1 MHDVEDLL
9 GRLVEISNIRTP
21 GGWRGWIAVRAAG
34 KERFTKS
41 QWEGLLAEPEKLLEG
56 AERTIKSDGC
66 NRVLVKYLAV
76 GGRGVKAVLK
86 EHHRGVG
93 VREIFR
99 SLGAPRAMRNFI
111 AAVKISQ
118 YGLPVAAPLAGVY
131 RRTFLFCRQS
141 IYISEY
147 VDGINLH
154 RFLQDL
160 RVDNRERHRTIRRLT
175 GQMAEILAV
184 LHERGMYH
192 RDTKATN
199 FIVSGSGPNNYRIVL
214 TDLDGIKQYSA
225 GGEEHQKRALWRLG
239 ASVMGIPSV
248 SRTDYMRM
256 FRAYCDVADIP
267 TDQRRGL
274 FRELAAKASAYKSS
288 GQSQNSQ

>member
-1 MHDVEDLL
+1 MQDVEDLL
-9 GRLVEISNIRTP
+9 GRLVEISNVKTA

-41 QWEGLLAEPEKLLEG
+41 QWEELLAEPEKLLEG
-56 AERTIKSDGC
+56 AERTIKSDDY
-66 NRVLVKYLAV
+66 NRVVVKYLSV

-86 EHHRGVG
+86 YHRRGRG
-93 VREIFR
+93 VREFFR
-99 SLGAPRAMRNFI
+99 SMSAPRAMRNFI

-118 YGLPVAAPLAGVY
+118 YGLPVAAPLAGVHKS
-131 RRTFLFCRQS
+131 TFLFCRES

-147 VDGINLH
+147 VEGANLH
-154 RFLQDL
+154 KFLQDL
-160 RVDNRERHRTIRRLT
+160 RVDNKQRYRTIKRLA

-199 FIVSGSGPNNYRIVL
+199 FIVSGKDPHSYKVVL

-239 ASVMGIPSV
+239 ASVMGIASV
-248 SRTDYMRM
+248 NRTDYMRM

-267 TDQRRGL
+267 TDQRKGL
-274 FRELAAKASAYKSS
+274 FRELAERASAYKGG
-288 GQSQNSQ
+288 GQSQNGQ

>member
-1 MHDVEDLL
+1 MQDVEDLL
-9 GRLVEISNIRTP
+9 GRLVEISEVKAS

-41 QWEGLLAEPEKLLEG
+41 QWEALLAEPEKLFEG
-56 AERTIKSDGC
+56 AERTIKSGEC
-66 NRVLVKYLAV
+66 NKVVVKYLAV

-86 EHHRGVG
+86 EHRRGRG
-93 VREIFR
+93 VREFFR

-118 YGLPVAAPLAGVY
+118 YGLPVAAPLAAVH
-131 RRTFLFCRQS
+131 RSRFLFCGES

-147 VDGINLH
+147 VDGANLH
-154 RFLQDL
+154 KFLQDL
-160 RVDNRERHRTIRRLT
+160 RVDNEERHRTIKRLT
-175 GQMAEILAV
+175 GQMAEILAG
-184 LHERGMYH
+184 LHERGMFH
-192 RDTKATN
+192 RDAKATN
-199 FIVSGSGPNNYRIVL
+199 FIVSGDGPNNYRVVL

-239 ASVMGIPSV
+239 ASVMGIASV
-248 SRTDYMRM
+248 SRTDYVRM

-274 FRELAAKASAYKSS
+274 FRELAAKASAYEGS